1 MVSLY
6 FMANL
11 GTAMFLFLYQIF
23 ATLLYL
29 FLYPLRNNL
38 GSWMQSKMKK
48 LGKSLFLQSWIVL
61 TKESYIIVVLT
72 ASISFQFYF
81 KFDTMGDKS

>member
-11 GTAMFLFLYQIF
+11 GTVMFLFLYQIF

-29 FLYPLRNNL
+29 ILYPLRNNL
-38 GSWMQSKMKK
+38 GSWMQSKMKR
-48 LGKSLFLQSWIVL
+48 LGKSLFLKSWIVL

-72 ASISFQFYF
+72 AIISFQFYF